1 MPCGRFGLRPVALL
15 LEPRSSG
22 RDQAEKVE
30 LRRGGCQRKVQVL
43 RKTRQAIQVA
53 QGRSSHERQRCP
65 CAALLE
71 TLQDPRLQILPHDV
85 HRVAGSRFLTDF
97 AQVLFHRSWYSST
110 STRAREATLPAN
122 RSTLR
127 LRKRWAIVASRSK
140 STESR
145 CCRRSSRAKA
155 GSPE

>member
-1 MPCGRFGLRPVALL
+1 MPVAT
-15 LEPRSSG
+15 EAPRHAQRWNERNVLDEVHHCPSQG
-22 RDQAEKVE
+22 PVE
-30 LRRGGCQRKVQVL
+30 IDFSASPA
-43 RKTRQAIQVA
+43 KTRQAIQEA

-85 HRVAGSRFLTDF
+85 QRVAGSRSLHDF
-97 AQVLFHRSWYSST
+97 AQVLFHRSWYSSA
-110 STRAREATLPAN
+110 SARAREATLPAN

-127 LRKRWAIVASRSK
+127 PLKRRAIVVSRSK